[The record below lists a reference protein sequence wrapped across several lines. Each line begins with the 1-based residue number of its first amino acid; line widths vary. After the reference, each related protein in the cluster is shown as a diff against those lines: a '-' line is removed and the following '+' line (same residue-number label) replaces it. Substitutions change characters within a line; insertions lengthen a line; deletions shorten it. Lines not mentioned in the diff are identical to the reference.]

1 MQNLLTVENLSVIFK
16 TEQGTVQAVRNVSF
30 KVKQGEILGVVGESG
45 SGKSVSMYSLMGL
58 LAENAQITCNRME
71 FDGADI
77 NPCSFDDKKAYS
89 AVMEDIRGRRMSM
102 VFQDPMTFLN
112 PTMKIGKQ
120 ICEPIYNHTKLSK
133 EEAQQRALELM
144 TLVGI
149 PSPETRINQY
159 PFEFSGGMRQRI
171 IIAIA
176 LANNP
181 QLIIADEPTTALDV
195 TIQAQVLD
203 LIKYVKE
210 KTDSSVILITH
221 DLGVVASLCDRINIM
236 YGGKIV
242 ETGTDQEIFYQPN
255 HPYTKNLL
263 SCICNPEEDE
273 AELIPI
279 AGSPPDLLMPPK
291 GCPFVDRCTEAMKI
305 CKLQMPEYTILSQTH
320 NSACWLNEWERRREK

>member
-144 TLVGI
+144 TLV
-149 PSPETRINQY
+149 
-159 PFEFSGGMRQRI
+159 
-171 IIAIA
+171 
-176 LANNP
+176 
-181 QLIIADEPTTALDV
+181 
-195 TIQAQVLD
+195 
-203 LIKYVKE
+203 
-210 KTDSSVILITH
+210 
-221 DLGVVASLCDRINIM
+221 
-236 YGGKIV
+236 
-242 ETGTDQEIFYQPN
+242 
-255 HPYTKNLL
+255 
-263 SCICNPEEDE
+263 
-273 AELIPI
+273 
-279 AGSPPDLLMPPK
+279 
-291 GCPFVDRCTEAMKI
+291 
-305 CKLQMPEYTILSQTH
+305 
-320 NSACWLNEWERRREK
+320 